1 MQAVADFLADLE
13 PLVSG
18 ELRTDAYSRLLY
30 STDASIYQV
39 MPHAVLIPH
48 NLEDVH
54 AAVTLAA
61 ERAIPIVPRTAGS
74 SLAGQAIGEALIIDF
89 SRHLD
94 AILELNAD
102 EGWVRV
108 QPGIVLDE
116 LNLYLQPH
124 GLQFGPDP
132 ASSNR
137 AAMGGIVANN
147 STGAHSILY
156 GMTADHVLEL
166 DTILSDGTRAYLGPV
181 AADGLARYQ
190 QRPGLEGRLYRG
202 IAELAN
208 ANVDTILAG
217 TPKHWRRCG
226 GYNLDRFVDGASYR
240 YPRDP
245 RFNLAKLIC
254 GSEGTLA
261 VMTELKLG
269 VVSLPVRT
277 GLAVVHFDS
286 LYEALSSVPLMLE
299 TGPSA
304 IELLDNLGLTLC
316 RQVPQYARL
325 LSTFVEGDPDC
336 VLITEFRGGSE
347 AELRDSVDK
356 LQRHLSRQGVKT
368 RTVAAID
375 PALQNNVWAVRKVGL
390 GLMMSIK
397 GDYKPIP
404 FIEDA
409 AVPPQHLAD
418 YVTEIQRFCAEIGT
432 ERVAMYAHASAG
444 CLHVRPLINA
454 KLASEVTKLPQ
465 ISSFAVELLGRY
477 GGAWSSEHGDGR
489 ARSWLN
495 EQFFGRELYQLYR
508 QVKGLFD
515 PAGIL
520 NPGQVV
526 DAPPMTQDLRYGA
539 DYQALQQPEHI
550 DFSSDQGFE
559 RAVEMCN
566 GAAICRKKTEGTMC
580 PSFMV
585 TREEE
590 HSTRGRAN
598 LLRAAMSGELP
609 AEELT
614 GERLYAAMD
623 LCIECKACK
632 AECPSSV
639 DMAKIKFEYLAR
651 YYEANPVPRRVRFFA
666 DIARG
671 SRASSGWR
679 APLVNALLAAPP
691 FRWLLEKVLGISRKR
706 TLPRFAARPFTRW
719 FAAHQADRAAREVQQ
734 ATRQAERA
742 GGLGLPSEHG
752 APRAADE
759 AADGTAATVAAN
771 GRPPARRPR
780 PAVNG
785 RPASTDPASTD
796 PASTD
801 PASTDPASAGPAS
814 TDPASAGPASTDP
827 ASAGPAS
834 TDPASAGPAST
845 DPASAGPARVGP
857 ASAGPARV
865 GPASAGAAT
874 AGASRSVVLFN
885 DTFNT
890 YNDPEVAIAAT
901 EVLEAAGYHVVLPGH
916 WCCGRPMVSKG
927 LVEQARAAAR
937 STVERLHPLVARG
950 MPVIGLEPSCIL
962 TLKDEYLSLLPNDP
976 RVQEVAA
983 AAVTFEEFVA
993 AEAAAGRFGIQ
1004 FRPEAGHVL
1013 LHGHCHQKALVGTT
1027 PSHRTLEL
1035 AGFTVEEVDS
1045 GCCGMA
1051 GSFGYEAEHL
1061 EVSLAMAERRLLPAV
1076 RAAAPDTLIAAA
1088 GTSCRAQIA
1097 HGCPRTAL
1105 HPAQLL
1111 RRALP
1116 PDTVS
1121 AAD

>member
-1 MQAVADFLADLE
+1 MSPTPERPSAAAPDSREAVQNVADFLADLE
-13 PLVSG
+13 PRVTG
-18 ELRTDAYSRLLY
+18 ELRTDTYSRLLY

-39 MPHAVLIPH
+39 MPHAVFIPR
-48 NLEDVH
+48 NAEDVQ

-61 ERAIPIVPRTAGS
+61 ERGVPIVPRTAGS

-94 AILELNAD
+94 AILELNT
-102 EGWVRV
+102 EESWVRV

-116 LNLYLQPH
+116 LNLYLKPH

-147 STGAHSILY
+147 STGSHSIMY

-166 DTILSDGTRAYLGPV
+166 ETFLSDGTPAHLGPV
-181 AADGLARYQ
+181 ADDALAQYQ
-190 QRPGLEGRLYRG
+190 NRSGLEGRLYRG
-202 IAELAN
+202 IADLARN
-208 ANVDTILAG
+208 NVEAILEG
-217 TPKHWRRCG
+217 TPRHWRRCG
-226 GYNLDRFVDGASYR
+226 GYNLDRFVDGASFR

-245 RFNLAKLIC
+245 RFNLAKLIS

-269 VVSLPVRT
+269 VVSLPKRT

-286 LYEALSSVPLMLE
+286 LYEALASVPAMLE

-316 RQVPQYARL
+316 RGVPQYARL
-325 LSTFVEGDPDC
+325 LSTFVDGEPDC
-336 VLITEFRGGSE
+336 VLITEFRGETE
-347 AELRDSVDK
+347 AELRAAVDN

-375 PALQNNVWAVRKVGL
+375 PAVQANVWTVRKVGL

-409 AVPPQHLAD
+409 AVPPQHLAA

-432 ERVAMYAHASAG
+432 DRVAMYAHASAG
-444 CLHVRPLINA
+444 CLHIRPLINA
-454 KLASEVTKLPQ
+454 KLASDVDKLPQ

-526 DAPPMTQDLRYGA
+526 DAPPMTQDLRYGG
-539 DYQALQQPEHI
+539 DYQVAQQPEHI
-550 DFSSDQGFE
+550 DFSTDQGFD

-566 GAAICRKKTEGTMC
+566 GAGICRKKTEGTMC

-598 LLRAAMSGELP
+598 LLRAAMSGQLP
-609 AEELT
+609 AEEFT

-651 YYEANPVPRRVRFFA
+651 YYEANAVPWRVRFFA

-679 APLVNALLAAPP
+679 APIVNALLGAAPV
-691 FRWLLEKVLGISRKR
+691 RRLLEKVLGISSKR
-706 TLPRFAARPFTRW
+706 TLPRFAVQPFTHW
-719 FAAHQADRAAREVQQ
+719 F
-734 ATRQAERA
+734 AERA
-742 GGLGLPSEHG
+742 AARAGGQLG
-752 APRAADE
+752 APARTPPPAQLNGGAQRAKPKPS
-759 AADGTAATVAAN
+759 AN
-771 GRPPARRPR
+771 GSPA
-780 PAVNG
+780 G
-785 RPASTDPASTD
+785 G
-796 PASTD
+796 
-801 PASTDPASAGPAS
+801 SA
-814 TDPASAGPASTDP
+814 
-827 ASAGPAS
+827 
-834 TDPASAGPAST
+834 
-845 DPASAGPARVGP
+845 
-857 ASAGPARV
+857 
-865 GPASAGAAT
+865 AAPL
-874 AGASRSVVLFN
+874 SVVLFN

-901 EVLEAAGYHVVLPGH
+901 EVLEAAGYQVVLPGH

-937 STVERLHPLVARG
+937 STVERLHPLVAQG
-950 MPVIGLEPSCIL
+950 MPVVGLEPSCIL
-962 TLKDEYLSLLPNDP
+962 TLKDEYLSLLPGDA
-976 RVQEVAA
+976 RVQEVAD
-983 AAVTFEEFVA
+983 AVYTFEEFVA
-993 AEAAAGRFGIQ
+993 AEAEAGRFSLP
-1004 FRPEAGHVL
+1004 FRAEGGRVL
-1013 LHGHCHQKALVGTT
+1013 LHGHCHQKALVGTG
-1027 PSHRTLEL
+1027 PSHRVLEL

-1076 RAAAPDTLIAAA
+1076 RAADEATVIAAA
-1088 GTSCRAQIA
+1088 GTSCRHQIA
-1097 HGCPRTAL
+1097 HGCTREAL
-1105 HPAQLL
+1105 HPAQIL
-1111 RRALP
+1111 RNALAEG
-1116 PDTVS
+1116 DH
-1121 AAD
+1121 

>member
-1 MQAVADFLADLE
+1 MSTIIRPSPEPPAAAASGSREAVQNVADFLADLA
-13 PLVSG
+13 PRVTG
-18 ELRTDAYSRLLY
+18 DLRTDTYSRLLY

-39 MPHAVLIPH
+39 MPHAVFIPRH
-48 NLEDVH
+48 AEDVQ

-94 AILELNAD
+94 AVLELNA
-102 EGWVRV
+102 EESWVRV

-116 LNLYLQPH
+116 LNLYLKPH

-147 STGAHSILY
+147 STGSHSILY

-166 DTILSDGTRAYLGPV
+166 ETFLSDGSPAHLGPV
-181 AADGLARYQ
+181 ADAALDQYRGRA
-190 QRPGLEGRLYRG
+190 GLEGRLYRG
-202 IAELAN
+202 VDELAR
-208 ANVDTILAG
+208 ANVDTILDG
-217 TPKHWRRCG
+217 TPRHWRRCG
-226 GYNLDRFVDGASYR
+226 GYNLDRFVDGASFR

-245 RFNLAKLIC
+245 RFNLAKLVC

-269 VVSLPVRT
+269 VVDLPVRT
-277 GLAVVHFDS
+277 GLAVVHFSS
-286 LYEALSSVPLMLE
+286 LYEALSSVPAMLE
-299 TGPSA
+299 TEPSA

-316 RQVPQYARL
+316 RAVPQYARL
-325 LSTFVEGDPDC
+325 LSTFIDGDPDC
-336 VLITEFRGGSE
+336 VLITEYRGDTD
-347 AELRDSVDK
+347 AELRARVDD
-356 LQRHLSRQGVKT
+356 LQRHLARQGVKT
-368 RTVAAID
+368 RTVAAIE
-375 PALQNNVWAVRKVGL
+375 PALQSNVWTVRKVGL

-418 YVTEIQRFCAEIGT
+418 YVTEIQRFCGDIGV

-444 CLHVRPLINA
+444 CLHIRPLINA
-454 KLASEVTKLPQ
+454 KLAADVEKLPQ

-526 DAPPMTQDLRYGA
+526 DAPPMTEDLRYGA
-539 DYQALQQPEHI
+539 DYRALQRPEHV
-550 DFSSDQGFE
+550 DFSTDQGFD

-566 GAAICRKKTEGTMC
+566 GAGICRKKTEGTMC

-598 LLRAAMSGELP
+598 LLRAAMSGQLP
-609 AEELT
+609 AAELT

-666 DIARG
+666 DIARA
-671 SRASSGWR
+671 SRAASGWR
-679 APLVNALLAAPP
+679 APLVNSLLGAAPV
-691 FRWLLEKVLGISRKR
+691 RWLLERALGISRQR
-706 TLPRFAARPFTRW
+706 TLPRFAALPFTRW
-719 FAAHQADRAAREVQQ
+719 FAARAPA
-734 ATRQAERA
+734 
-742 GGLGLPSEHG
+742 
-752 APRAADE
+752 APAA
-759 AADGTAATVAAN
+759 AAN
-771 GRPPARRPR
+771 GHAPPPATR
-780 PAVNG
+780 
-785 RPASTDPASTD
+785 
-796 PASTD
+796 
-801 PASTDPASAGPAS
+801 ASANGS
-814 TDPASAGPASTDP
+814 
-827 ASAGPAS
+827 
-834 TDPASAGPAST
+834 
-845 DPASAGPARVGP
+845 R
-857 ASAGPARV
+857 
-865 GPASAGAAT
+865 GAA
-874 AGASRSVVLFN
+874 APGSDARGVVLFN

-901 EVLEAAGYHVVLPGH
+901 EVLEAAGYRVVLPGH

-937 STVERLHPLVARG
+937 DTVDKLHPLVAQG
-950 MPVIGLEPSCIL
+950 MPVVGLEPSCIL
-962 TLKDEYLSLLPNDP
+962 TLKDEYLSLLPDDP
-976 RVQEVAA
+976 RARAVAGA
-983 AAVTFEEFVA
+983 VVTFEEFVA
-993 AEAAAGRFGIQ
+993 AEAEAGRFALQ
-1004 FRPEAGHVL
+1004 FRPQTGRVL
-1013 LHGHCHQKALVGTT
+1013 LHGHCHQKALVGTG
-1027 PSHRTLEL
+1027 PSRRTLEL
-1035 AGFTVEEVDS
+1035 AGFAVDEVDS

-1061 EVSLAMAERRLLPAV
+1061 DVSLAMAERRLLPAV
-1076 RAAAPDTLIAAA
+1076 RAAGDGTEIVAA
-1088 GTSCRAQIA
+1088 GTSCRAQIS
-1097 HGCPRTAL
+1097 HGCARKAL

-1111 RRALP
+1111 RAALQ
-1116 PDTVS
+1116 
-1121 AAD
+1121 AAQ